1 MESERDSD
9 SNSHCPFPAKSF
21 FALDFLLSL
30 GSLEEYQIKRQKMFS
45 SAFANTS
52 IESMEL
58 THGRSVKKNKK
69 TTTNKMPVCIPSAQR
84 LSL

>member
-1 MESERDSD
+1 MESKRDSD

-58 THGRSVKKNKK
+58 TDGRSVKKKHKKNHNK
-69 TTTNKMPVCIPSAQR
+69 
-84 LSL
+84 